1 MFNVGESPVPAP
13 NGMVCSV
20 GFSLFDHTYYVLEGH
35 VHSSGAVLDWI
46 TDNLRLVDSTE
57 DTQSLALSVPDNGG
71 VYFVPAFG
79 GLGSPWWVPDA
90 KAMICGLTMQATKA
104 HVVRA
109 ALESIAYQVAD
120 VVELAK
126 RDIKTQ
132 LMELSIDGE
141 SAKND
146 FLMQFQADILGIPV
160 KRLGLEEAS
169 GLGSAIL
176 NCCACGI
183 FTSIEQ
189 IKEVRKISE
198 ICLPAMKEEDR
209 IRNRQGWLQSVH
221 TVMLSAKH

>member
-1 MFNVGESPVPAP
+1 
-13 NGMVCSV
+13 
-20 GFSLFDHTYYVLEGH
+20 
-35 VHSSGAVLDWI
+35 
-46 TDNLRLVDSTE
+46 
-57 DTQSLALSVPDNGG
+57 
-71 VYFVPAFG
+71 
-79 GLGSPWWVPDA
+79 
-90 KAMICGLTMQATKA
+90 
-104 HVVRA
+104 
-109 ALESIAYQVAD
+109 
-120 VVELAK
+120 
-126 RDIKTQ
+126 
-132 LMELSIDGE
+132 MELSIDGE